1 MNLKPL
7 APIVLFVF
15 KRPNHTK
22 SVIEALLN
30 NKEAKDSILYIFADG
45 AKNSASESE
54 LESIKD
60 VRNIISK
67 IEGFKQVIITER
79 ETNFGLKNNIINGIN
94 DVLDKFNSVIVLEDD
109 IVPQLGFLEYMN
121 NALFLYENEDK
132 IYVYYSAKPSVDYYL
147 KTKIFN
153 PNFPIIFGNNHRE
166 NSEAY
171 IKEFPKNYKK
181 IWLLFTHIYKNEDK
195 YILNELQKLGFKE
208 IRKYKSVGACL
219 YYIQVI

>member
-1 MNLKPL
+1 M
-7 APIVLFVF
+7 
-15 KRPNHTK
+15 
-22 SVIEALLN
+22 VIAEGLQLILN
-30 NKEAKDSILYIFADG
+30 NTSIYKKQIVITVLAIVIPIA
-45 AKNSASESE
+45 
-54 LESIKD
+54 LIKKTFEN
-60 VRNIISK
+60 RFPIK
-67 IEGFKQVIITER
+67 IEEVKELITY
-79 ETNFGLKNNIINGIN
+79 
-94 DVLDKFNSVIVLEDD
+94 FN
-109 IVPQLGFLEYMN
+109 QH
-121 NALFLYENEDK
+121 AQNEDK